1 MITRPFSDDE
11 KVNYI
16 TSHLEGQAREEIRYW
31 LAVEKKKPQDIL
43 AIYKEVFRERGATS
57 VDYYQCKQKENIIH
71 KLMCKLNRICK
82 KDPSIITDRD
92 VALRNQFAENVKP
105 L

>member
-57 VDYYQCKQKENIIH
+57 ELLSISTSVSRR
-71 KLMCKLNRICK
+71 RI
-82 KDPSIITDRD
+82 SYTS
-92 VALRNQFAENVKP
+92 
-105 L
+105 